1 MAKRTHRL
9 ADGEDSRSTLGP
21 SKTITIRVPLHLY
34 KQVQRLAR
42 SIYQPD
48 PVIFRAAL
56 QEYVQRHKPRKI
68 TLSGLSVQWPD
79 TPAPVSAPV
88 TQPAP
93 DLTPVP
99 ATPSDE

>member
-9 ADGEDSRSTLGP
+9 ADGEESRSTLGP
-21 SKTITIRVPLHLY
+21 SKTITIRVPLSLY

-68 TLSGLSVQWPD
+68 NLSGLSVRWPD
-79 TPAPVSAPV
+79 GPPVSAPV
-88 TQPAP
+88 TQPEP

-99 ATPSDE
+99 APPSDD